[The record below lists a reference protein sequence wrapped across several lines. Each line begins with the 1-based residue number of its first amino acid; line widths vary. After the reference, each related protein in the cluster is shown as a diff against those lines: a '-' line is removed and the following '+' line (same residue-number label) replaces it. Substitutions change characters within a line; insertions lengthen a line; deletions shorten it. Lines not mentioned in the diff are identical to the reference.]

1 MHTSRRFVVPV
12 IDSRCAIPELDMPGS
27 SRKLILG
34 IAAILAA
41 GGLIGWVY
49 GHAAWGLLIAA
60 LIILVWQTRQLLS
73 FNRAVHTRDFENF
86 RYGEGI
92 WQQMFSRYNYE
103 NERAVRAKREYRR
116 LLKEI
121 RRSTDAMPDGAV
133 ILDEN
138 NQIIMCN
145 KAAKHLGGLKRK
157 KDRGQRV
164 DNILRDPKL
173 TELLHSDA
181 FAQEIE
187 IPSPV
192 KDEAWLNCRVVP
204 YGANQKLLILR
215 DITERIRLTK
225 MRRDFVANASHEL
238 RSPLTVISGYLDSLS
253 EESELQESWGQPIR
267 QMQQQARRM
276 NTVVSEL
283 LELSRL
289 ESAGRAGKDEAID
302 VGGLLAAAKKSYL
315 GRDDAAAIEVDSQS
329 KAQLLAAGNEIESL
343 ISNLLSNAVRH
354 TPADGDITLTW
365 RVDSDGAEIVV
376 TDTGEGIPS
385 DQIPR
390 LTERFFRVHRG
401 RAREDGGVGLGLAI
415 VKHVLGRHDGE
426 LHVSSELGKGS
437 EFRCRFP
444 SERVLLEPPVPIAD
458 GGKRS

>member
-1 MHTSRRFVVPV
+1 M
-12 IDSRCAIPELDMPGS
+12 LGS
-27 SRKLILG
+27 SRNFITGLVG
-34 IAAILAA
+34 ILAA
-41 GGLIGWVY
+41 GSLIGWMY
-49 GHAAWGLLIAA
+49 GHADWGLLVAA
-60 LIILVWQTRQLLS
+60 LIVLAWQTRQLLS
-73 FNRAVHTRDFENF
+73 FNRAVQTRDFEQF

-103 NERAVRAKREYRR
+103 HERALRAKREYRR

-138 NQIIMCN
+138 NQIVMCN

-173 TELLHSDA
+173 TELLHSDPYA
-181 FAQEIE
+181 HEIE

-192 KDEAWLNCRVVP
+192 RDEAWLNCRVVP
-204 YGANQKLLILR
+204 YGANQKLLFLR
-215 DITERIRLTK
+215 DITERIRLTR

-253 EESELQESWGQPIR
+253 EDPGLDKDWGQPIR
-267 QMQQQARRM
+267 QMQQQAGRM
-276 NTVVSEL
+276 STVVNEL

-289 ESAGRAGKDEAID
+289 ESAGPAGKDEVVD
-302 VGGLLAAAKKSYL
+302 VGGLLAAAGKSFQ
-315 GRDDAAAIEVDSQS
+315 GQDGVATIGVDLQS
-329 KAQLLAAGNEIESL
+329 KAQLLASGNEVESL

-354 TPADGDITLTW
+354 TPAEGNIRLTW
-365 RVDSDGAEIVV
+365 RVDADGGEIIVR
-376 TDTGEGIPS
+376 DTGEGIPA

-426 LHVSSELGKGS
+426 LSVTSEIGKGS

-444 SERVLLEPPVPIAD
+444 AERVVLEPPVPIVS
-458 GGKRS
+458 GNKRG

>member
-1 MHTSRRFVVPV
+1 
-12 IDSRCAIPELDMPGS
+12 MPGS
-27 SRKLILG
+27 SRKF
-34 IAAILAA
+34 IAGLVGILAA
-41 GGLIGWVY
+41 GGLIGWIY
-49 GHAAWGLLIAA
+49 GHAVWGLLIAA
-60 LIILVWQTRQLLS
+60 LAILLWQTRQLLS
-73 FNRAVHTRDFENF
+73 FNRSVHTRDFEQF

-92 WQQMFSRYNYE
+92 WQQLFSRYNYE
-103 NERAVRAKREYRR
+103 HERALQAKREYRR

-133 ILDEN
+133 ILDHN
-138 NQIIMCN
+138 NQIVMCN
-145 KAAKHLGGLKRK
+145 KAAKRLGGLKRK

-164 DNILRDPKL
+164 DNILRNPKL
-173 TELLHSDA
+173 TKLLHSGA
-181 FAQEIE
+181 FAREIE

-192 KDEAWLNCRVVP
+192 RDEGWLNCRVVP

-215 DITERIRLTK
+215 DITERIRLNR

-238 RSPLTVISGYLDSLS
+238 RSPLTVISGYLDSLT
-253 EESELQESWGQPIR
+253 EDPELEKNWGQPIR
-267 QMQQQARRM
+267 QMQEQARRM

-289 ESAGRAGKDEAID
+289 ESAGPAGKDEAVD
-302 VGGLLAAAKKSYL
+302 VGGLLAAAKKSFL
-315 GRDDAAAIEVDSQS
+315 GQDGIAAIDVESQS
-329 KAQLLAAGNEIESL
+329 TAQLLAAGNEIESL

-354 TPADGDITLTW
+354 TPADGRITLTW
-365 RVDSDGAEIVV
+365 RVDEDGAEVIV
-376 TDTGEGIPS
+376 TDTGEGIPA

-415 VKHVLGRHDGE
+415 VKHVLGRHDGA
-426 LHVSSELGKGS
+426 LSVTSEVGKGS

-444 SERVLLEPPVPIAD
+444 AERVVLDPPVPIAN
-458 GGKRS
+458 GAKRG

>member
-1 MHTSRRFVVPV
+1 
-12 IDSRCAIPELDMPGS
+12 MPGA
-27 SRKLILG
+27 SRKFVTGVAI
-34 IAAILAA
+34 ILAA
-41 GGLIGWVY
+41 GGLIGWIY
-49 GHAAWGLLIAA
+49 GRPDWGLLVAA
-60 LIILVWQTRQLLS
+60 LAVLVWQIRQLLS
-73 FNRAVHTRDFENF
+73 FNRAVHTRDFEQF

-92 WQQMFSRYNYE
+92 WQQMFSRFNYE
-103 NERAVRAKREYRR
+103 NERALRSKSEYRR

-138 NQIIMCN
+138 NQIVMCN
-145 KAAKHLGGLKRK
+145 KAAKRLGGLKRK

-164 DNILRDPKL
+164 DNLLRDPEL
-173 TELLHSDA
+173 SRLLHSGA

-192 KDEAWLNCRVVP
+192 KDDGWLNCRVVP
-204 YGANQKLLILR
+204 YGANQKLLFLR
-215 DITERIRLTK
+215 DVTERIRLTR

-253 EESELQESWGQPIR
+253 EDPELEQSWGQPLR
-267 QMQQQARRM
+267 QMQQQAQRM

-289 ESAGRAGKDEAID
+289 ESAGRASTDEVVD
-302 VGGLLAAAKKSYL
+302 VGGLLAAAKKSYV
-315 GRDDAAAIEVDSQS
+315 GQDGAAAIEVVSES
-329 KAQLLAAGNEIESL
+329 KAQLLAAGNEIESV

-354 TPADGDITLTW
+354 TPADGHITLTW
-365 RVDSDGAEIVV
+365 RVDADGAEIVV
-376 TDTGEGIPS
+376 KDSGEGIPA

-415 VKHVLGRHDGE
+415 VKHVLGRHDAE
-426 LHVSSELGKGS
+426 LAVTSELGQGS

-444 SERVLLEPPVPIAD
+444 AERIVLEPPVPIAS
-458 GGKRS
+458 GGKRG

>member
-1 MHTSRRFVVPV
+1 M
-12 IDSRCAIPELDMPGS
+12 
-27 SRKLILG
+27 
-34 IAAILAA
+34 LAA
-41 GGLIGWVY
+41 GGLIGWFY
-49 GHAAWGLLIAA
+49 GHAAWGLLVAA
-60 LIILVWQTRQLLS
+60 LAVLLWQMRQLLS
-73 FNRAVHTRDFENF
+73 FNRAVHTRDFEQF

-92 WQQMFSRYNYE
+92 WQQMFARFSHEHERASRY
-103 NERAVRAKREYRR
+103 KREYRR
-116 LLKEI
+116 LLKEV

-133 ILDEN
+133 ILDED

-164 DNILRDPKL
+164 DNLLRDPKL
-173 TELLHSDA
+173 AELLRSGG

-192 KDEAWLNCRVVP
+192 RDDGWLNCRVVP

-215 DITERIRLTK
+215 DVTERIRLTK

-253 EESELQESWGQPIR
+253 EDPQLEQEWGQPIR
-267 QMQQQARRM
+267 QMQEQARRM
-276 NTVVSEL
+276 STLVSEL

-289 ESAGRAGKDEAID
+289 ESAGPAGKDEAVDI
-302 VGGLLAAAKKSYL
+302 GGLLASARKSYL
-315 GRDDAAAIEVDSQS
+315 GKENIAEIEVRTEST
-329 KAQLLAAGNEIESL
+329 AQLLAAGNEIDSL

-354 TPADGDITLTW
+354 TPADGNIVLTW
-365 RVDSDGAEIVV
+365 RVDADGAEIIV
-376 TDTGEGIPS
+376 TDTGEGIPAE
-385 DQIPR
+385 QIPR

-415 VKHVLGRHDGE
+415 VKHVLGRHEGVLSVTSEPGE
-426 LHVSSELGKGS
+426 GS
-437 EFRCRFP
+437 EFRCWFP
-444 SERVLLEPPVPIAD
+444 LDRVLLEPPVPIVKS
-458 GGKRS
+458 GKRG

>member
-1 MHTSRRFVVPV
+1 
-12 IDSRCAIPELDMPGS
+12 MPGS
-27 SRKLILG
+27 SRKLVFG
-34 IAAILAA
+34 IAGILAA

-49 GHAAWGLLIAA
+49 GHADWGLLVAA
-60 LIILVWQTRQLLS
+60 LLVLVWHTRQLLS
-73 FNRAVHTRDFENF
+73 FNRAVHTRDFERF

-92 WQQMFSRYNYE
+92 WQRMFSRYNYE
-103 NERAVRAKREYRR
+103 HERALRAKREYRR

-133 ILDEN
+133 ILDED
-138 NQIIMCN
+138 NQIVMCN
-145 KAAKHLGGLKRK
+145 KAAKRLGGLKRK

-173 TELLHSDA
+173 AELLHSGV

-204 YGANQKLLILR
+204 YGANQKLLFLR

-238 RSPLTVISGYLDSLS
+238 RSPLTVISGYLESLS
-253 EESELQESWGQPIR
+253 EDPGLEKNWGQPIR
-267 QMQQQARRM
+267 QMQQQAQRM

-289 ESAGRAGKDEAID
+289 ESAGPASTDEVVD
-302 VGGLLAAAKKSYL
+302 VTGLLSAAKKSYA
-315 GRDDAAAIEVDSQS
+315 GQEGVAEIEVISES
-329 KAQLLAAGNEIESL
+329 SAQLLAAGNEIESV

-354 TPADGDITLTW
+354 TPADGRITLAW
-365 RVDSDGAEIVV
+365 SVYEKGAEIVV
-376 TDTGEGIPS
+376 TDTGEGIPAE
-385 DQIPR
+385 QIPR

-401 RAREDGGVGLGLAI
+401 RPREDGGVGLGLAI
-415 VKHVLGRHDGE
+415 VKHVLGRHDAE
-426 LHVSSELGKGS
+426 LSITSDLGKGS

-444 SERVLLEPPVPIAD
+444 AERVVLEPPVPIVS
-458 GGKRS
+458 GGKSG

>member
-1 MHTSRRFVVPV
+1 
-12 IDSRCAIPELDMPGS
+12 MPGS
-27 SRKLILG
+27 SRKFVLG
-34 IAAILAA
+34 IAGILVA

-49 GHAAWGLLIAA
+49 GHPAWGLLVAA
-60 LIILVWQTRQLLS
+60 LIILLWQTRQLLS
-73 FNRAVHTRDFENF
+73 FNRAVHTRDFEQF

-92 WQQMFSRYNYE
+92 WQQMFSRFNYE
-103 NERAVRAKREYRR
+103 HERALRSKREYRR

-133 ILDEN
+133 ILDEE
-138 NQIIMCN
+138 NQIVMCN

-173 TELLHSDA
+173 TALLRSDA
-181 FAQEIE
+181 YAQEIE

-204 YGANQKLLILR
+204 YGANQKLLFLR
-215 DITERIRLTK
+215 DVTERIRLTR

-253 EESELQESWGQPIR
+253 DDPDIQENWGQPIR

-276 NTVVSEL
+276 NTVVTEL

-289 ESAGRAGKDEAID
+289 ESAGQASKDEVVD
-302 VGGLLAAAKKSYL
+302 VVGLLTAARKSYA
-315 GRDDAAAIEVDSQS
+315 GQPDIAEIEVVSES
-329 KAQLLAAGNEIESL
+329 TAQLLAAGNEIESV

-354 TPADGDITLTW
+354 TSADGRITLLW
-365 RVDSDGAEIVV
+365 RVDADGAEILVS
-376 TDTGEGIPS
+376 DTGEGIPA

-415 VKHVLGRHDGE
+415 VKHVLSRHDAV
-426 LHVSSELGKGS
+426 LSVASELGKGS

-444 SERVLLEPPVPIAD
+444 AERVVLEPPVPIVS
-458 GGKRS
+458 GGKRG

>member
-1 MHTSRRFVVPV
+1 MGVVT
-12 IDSRCAIPELDMPGS
+12 
-27 SRKLILG
+27 ILV
-34 IAAILAA
+34 A
-41 GGLIGWVY
+41 GGLIGWLY
-49 GHAAWGLLIAA
+49 GHADWGLLVAA
-60 LIILVWQTRQLLS
+60 LAVLIWQTRQLLS
-73 FNRAVHTRDFENF
+73 FNRAIHTRDFEEF

-103 NERAVRAKREYRR
+103 YERALRAKREHRR

-133 ILDEN
+133 MLDED
-138 NQIIMCN
+138 NQIVMCN
-145 KAAKHLGGLKRK
+145 KAAKRLGGLKRK

-173 TELLHSDA
+173 TELLSSGA

-192 KDEAWLNCRVVP
+192 RDDGWINCRVVP
-204 YGANQKLLILR
+204 YGANQKLLFLR
-215 DITERIRLTK
+215 DVTERIRLTR

-253 EESELQESWGQPIR
+253 EDPELEKNWGQPIR

-276 NTVVSEL
+276 NSVVSEL

-289 ESAGRAGKDEAID
+289 ESAGRASKDEAVD
-302 VGGLLAAAKKSYL
+302 VGGLLAAAKKSL
-315 GRDDAAAIEVDSQS
+315 AGQDNTAAIDVDARST
-329 KAQLLAAGNEIESL
+329 AQLLAAGNEIESL
-343 ISNLLSNAVRH
+343 ISNLLSNAARH
-354 TPADGDITLTW
+354 TPADGHITLVW
-365 RVDSDGAEIVV
+365 RVDADGAEIVV
-376 TDTGEGIPS
+376 KDTGEGIPA

-415 VKHVLGRHDGE
+415 VKHVLGRHDGKLE
-426 LHVSSELGKGS
+426 VSSEIGKGS

-444 SERVLLEPPVPIAD
+444 AERVVLKPPVPIAT
-458 GGKRS
+458 GSKRG

>member
-1 MHTSRRFVVPV
+1 
-12 IDSRCAIPELDMPGS
+12 MPGS
-27 SRKLILG
+27 SRKFVAG
-34 IAAILAA
+34 VAFILAA
-41 GGLIGWVY
+41 GGLIGWLY
-49 GHAAWGLLIAA
+49 GNAAWGLLVAA
-60 LIILVWQTRQLLS
+60 LAVLAWQTRQLIS
-73 FNRAVHTRDFENF
+73 FNHAVHTRDFEQF
-86 RYGEGI
+86 RYGDGI

-103 NERAVRAKREYRR
+103 NERALRAKREYRR

-133 ILDEN
+133 VLDED
-138 NQIIMCN
+138 NQIVMCN

-173 TELLHSDA
+173 TELLHSER
-181 FAQEIE
+181 FAREIE

-192 KDEAWLNCRVVP
+192 RDDGWLNCRVVP
-204 YGANQKLLILR
+204 YGANQKLLFLR
-215 DITERIRLTK
+215 DITERIRLNR

-238 RSPLTVISGYLDSLS
+238 RSPLTVISGYLDSLA
-253 EESELQESWGQPIR
+253 EDPALEQSWGQPIR
-267 QMQQQARRM
+267 QMQQQASRM

-289 ESAGRAGKDEAID
+289 ESAGRASKDEAVD
-302 VGGLLAAAKKSYL
+302 VAGLLASAKKSYL
-315 GRDDAAAIEVDSQS
+315 GQDNLASIEVDAQS
-329 KAQLLAAGNEIESL
+329 SAQLLATGNEIESL
-343 ISNLLSNAVRH
+343 ITNLLSNAVRH
-354 TPADGDITLTW
+354 TPADGHIALSW
-365 RVDSDGAEIVV
+365 LVDRDGAEIVV
-376 TDTGEGIPS
+376 KDTGEGIPS

-426 LHVSSELGKGS
+426 LRVTSELGKGS
-437 EFRCRFP
+437 EFRCWFP
-444 SERVLLEPPVPIAD
+444 AERVLLEPPVPIVSSD
-458 GGKRS
+458 ERS

>member
-1 MHTSRRFVVPV
+1 
-12 IDSRCAIPELDMPGS
+12 MPGS
-27 SRKLILG
+27 SRKF
-34 IAAILAA
+34 IAGVVAILAA

-49 GHAAWGLLIAA
+49 GHAVWGLLVASLA
-60 LIILVWQTRQLLS
+60 ILAWQIRQLLS
-73 FNRAVHTRDFENF
+73 FNRAVHTRDFEQF

-92 WQQMFSRYNYE
+92 WQQMFARFSYE
-103 NERAVRAKREYRR
+103 HERALRAKREYRR
-116 LLKEI
+116 LVKEI

-133 ILDEN
+133 ILDED

-164 DNILRDPKL
+164 DNLLRDPKL
-173 TELLHSDA
+173 TELLHSGG

-192 KDEAWLNCRVVP
+192 RDEGWLNCRVVP

-215 DITERIRLTK
+215 DVTERIRLTR

-238 RSPLTVISGYLDSLS
+238 RSPLTVISGYLDSLA
-253 EESELQESWGQPIR
+253 EDPGLEQDWGQPIR
-267 QMQQQARRM
+267 QMQQQTRRM
-276 NTVVSEL
+276 STVVSEL

-289 ESAGRAGKDEAID
+289 ESAGPAGKDEAVDI
-302 VGGLLAAAKKSYL
+302 GGLLASARKSYL
-315 GRDDAAAIEVDSQS
+315 GQENVAKIEVASES
-329 KAQLLAAGNEIESL
+329 TAQLLAAGNEIESL

-354 TPADGDITLTW
+354 TPADGSITLTW
-365 RVDSDGAEIVV
+365 RVDAGGAEIIVK
-376 TDTGEGIPS
+376 DTGEGIPA

-426 LHVSSELGKGS
+426 LSVTSQAGAGS
-437 EFRCRFP
+437 EFRCWFP
-444 SERVLLEPPVPIAD
+444 RERLLVEPPVPIVS
-458 GGKRS
+458 GGKGG

>member
-1 MHTSRRFVVPV
+1 
-12 IDSRCAIPELDMPGS
+12 MPGS
-27 SRKLILG
+27 ARKF
-34 IAAILAA
+34 IAGVLAILAA
-41 GGLIGWVY
+41 GALIGWLY
-49 GHAAWGLLIAA
+49 GHPAWGLLVASLAI
-60 LIILVWQTRQLLS
+60 LIWQTRQLLS
-73 FNRAVHTRDFENF
+73 FNRAVHTRDFEQF

-92 WQQMFSRYNYE
+92 WQQMFARYDYE
-103 NERAVRAKREYRR
+103 HERALRAKREYRR

-133 ILDEN
+133 ILDED

-145 KAAKHLGGLKRK
+145 KAAKRLGGLKRK

-164 DNILRDPKL
+164 DNLLRDPKL
-173 TELLHSDA
+173 TELLHSGG

-192 KDEAWLNCRVVP
+192 RDESWLNCRVVP

-215 DITERIRLTK
+215 DVTERIRLTR

-238 RSPLTVISGYLDSLS
+238 RSPLTVISGYLDSLA
-253 EESELQESWGQPIR
+253 EDPELEQNWGQPVR
-267 QMQQQARRM
+267 QMQQQTRRM
-276 NTVVSEL
+276 STLVSEL

-289 ESAGRAGKDEAID
+289 ESAGPAGKDEAVD
-302 VGGLLAAAKKSYL
+302 VGGLLASAKKSYH
-315 GRDDAAAIEVDSQS
+315 GQENVAEIEVLSES
-329 KAQLLAAGNEIESL
+329 AAQLLAAGNEIESL

-354 TPADGDITLTW
+354 TPADGHIILAW
-365 RVDSDGAEIVV
+365 RVDADGAEIIVK
-376 TDTGEGIPS
+376 DTGEGIPA

-415 VKHVLGRHDGE
+415 VKHVLGRHDGV
-426 LHVSSELGKGS
+426 LSVTSEPGEGS
-437 EFRCRFP
+437 EFRCWFP
-444 SERVLLEPPVPIAD
+444 RERVLVEPPVPIVS
-458 GGKRS
+458 GGKSG

>member
-1 MHTSRRFVVPV
+1 MGV
-12 IDSRCAIPELDMPGS
+12 AG
-27 SRKLILG
+27 
-34 IAAILAA
+34 ILAA

-49 GHAAWGLLIAA
+49 GHADWGLLVAA
-60 LIILVWQTRQLLS
+60 LAVLVWHGRQLLA
-73 FNRAVHTRDFENF
+73 FNRALHTRDFEQF

-92 WQQMFSRYNYE
+92 WQQMFARYNYE
-103 NERAVRAKREYRR
+103 HERTVRSKQEYRR

-138 NQIIMCN
+138 NQIVMCN
-145 KAAKHLGGLKRK
+145 KAAKYIGGLKRK

-173 TELLHSDA
+173 TELLHSDPYA
-181 FAQEIE
+181 REIE

-192 KDEAWLNCRVVP
+192 RDEAWLNCRVVP
-204 YGANQKLLILR
+204 YGANQKLLFLR
-215 DITERIRLTK
+215 DITERIRLTR

-253 EESELQESWGQPIR
+253 EDPELEQNWGQPIR

-276 NTVVSEL
+276 STVVNEL

-289 ESAGRAGKDEAID
+289 ESAGRAGKDEAVD
-302 VGGLLAAAKKSYL
+302 VGGLLAAARKSFQ
-315 GRDDAAAIEVDSQS
+315 GQDGIAAIEVDSQS
-329 KAQLLAAGNEIESL
+329 KSQLLASGNEIETL

-354 TPADGDITLTW
+354 TPADGRIKLTW
-365 RVDSDGAEIVV
+365 RVDADGGEIVV
-376 TDTGEGIPS
+376 SDTGEGIPA

-426 LHVSSELGKGS
+426 LTVSSQLGKGS

-444 SERVLLEPPVPIAD
+444 IERVVLEPPVPIVS
-458 GGKRS
+458 GGKRG